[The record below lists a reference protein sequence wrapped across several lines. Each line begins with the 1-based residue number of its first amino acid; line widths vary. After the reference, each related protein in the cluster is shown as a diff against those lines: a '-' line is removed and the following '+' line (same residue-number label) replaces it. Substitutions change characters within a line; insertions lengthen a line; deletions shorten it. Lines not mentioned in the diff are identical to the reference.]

1 MKGKALM
8 KSKNTATIGT
18 IIAIIVLIIIVVLS
32 NIGQN
37 KNKVQN
43 TVSKVFN
50 PIQNGI
56 IYLKNK
62 ITGNTEELAKI
73 TSLEQENQNLKDS
86 NSKLQEQV
94 RELEVLKSENNTLKE
109 YLNLKN
115 KYADY
120 STVPGYVISRTY
132 SNYDK
137 IITINVGSNDGI
149 EVNMPVISEQGLVGR
164 VMSVAGSSAKVE
176 TIIDTASTVSANISS
191 AKESMLVR
199 GTISST
205 NELQVSSIPT
215 EATILQGDEIVTS
228 GLGGIYP
235 KGILIGT
242 VDSVVNTK
250 NEVDRYATVKTATD
264 FNLLSEILVIT
275 SK

>member
-1 MKGKALM
+1 MKT
-8 KSKNTATIGT
+8 KNRTTTIGT
-18 IIAIIVLIIIVVLS
+18 IITIIVLIIIVILS

-37 KNKVQN
+37 KISVQN
-43 TVSKVFN
+43 TVSKVFT
-50 PIQNGI
+50 PLQNGI
-56 IYLKNK
+56 IYAKNK
-62 ITGNTEELAKI
+62 ITGNSGDLAKI
-73 TSLEQENQNLKDS
+73 SSLQSENQSLKDS

-120 STVPGYVISRTY
+120 STVPGYIIERTY

-137 IITINVGSNDGI
+137 IVTINIGSDDGI
-149 EVNMPVISEQGLVGR
+149 EANMPVISEQGLVGR
-164 VMSVAGSSAKVE
+164 VLSVTKNTAKVE
-176 TIIDTASTVSANISS
+176 TIVDTASTVSANVSS
-191 AKESMLVR
+191 AKESMLIK

-205 NELQVSSIPT
+205 NELRATSIPT
-215 EATILQGDEIVTS
+215 ESTILQGDEIVTS

-242 VDSVVNTK
+242 VDNVVNTK
-250 NEVDRYATVKTATD
+250 NEMDRYATVKTATD
-264 FNLLSEILVIT
+264 FNSLSEILVIT